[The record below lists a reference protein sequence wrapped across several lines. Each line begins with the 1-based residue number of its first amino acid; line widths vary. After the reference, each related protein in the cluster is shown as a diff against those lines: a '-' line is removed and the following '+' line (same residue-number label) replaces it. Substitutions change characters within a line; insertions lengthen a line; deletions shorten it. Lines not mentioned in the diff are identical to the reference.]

1 MFAVAILRLI
11 QDLKPK
17 VQSSHWSLN
26 GLAAHKF
33 TNVSLLQALSVTHN
47 YDFICLSEI
56 FLDRLFQMKVKELI
70 LKVTIFCGPTIQ
82 VTKKGGVCILLYGTP
97 SYFSKRWFMYLKVG
111 LSPLFLFTSMKALQ
125 RWWKMLFISC

>member
-1 MFAVAILRLI
+1 MFTVAILRLI

-17 VQSSHWSLN
+17 VKSSHWSLN

-70 LKVTIFCGPTIQ
+70 LKVTIFCGRTIQ
-82 VTKKGGVCILLYGTP
+82 VTKKEKVFVFNCTEHLPTFQRDDLCTLKSDSHLYFCLL
-97 SYFSKRWFMYLKVG
+97 
-111 LSPLFLFTSMKALQ
+111 Q
-125 RWWKMLFISC
+125 